1 MLLIPG
7 SSPLARGLLADL
19 EAAVGGEGI
28 IPARAGFTS
37 SPNRAPA
44 APRDHPR
51 SRGVYL
57 WVVDLQF
64 SNWGSSPLARG
75 LLRVHVVVVL
85 GRRIIP
91 ARAGFTVDCD
101 RGAVFVGD
109 HPRSRGVYTA
119 SGRWAERRSGSSP
132 LARGLR
138 PVSEVEL
145 DGRGIIPARAGF
157 TQQPRRRP
165 RPQPDHPR
173 SRGVYSLSERG
184 SCAVHGSSP
193 LARGLLKHLEQ
204 VQALHR
210 IIPARAGFTLTAWPS
225 GSPPRDHPRSRG
237 VYVPARPA
245 DPLNNGSSP
254 LARGLRRASRQR
266 RKGHRIIP
274 ARAGFT
280 LLDPAR
286 RSPTTDHPRSRG
298 VYTCGSL
305 ESQR

>member
-1 MLLIPG
+1 MVLLIPG

-132 LARGLR
+132 LARGL
-138 PVSEVEL
+138 L
-145 DGRGIIPARAGF
+145 GRRE
-157 TQQPRRRP
+157 
-165 RPQPDHPR
+165 PD
-173 SRGVYSLSERG
+173 SGWG
-184 SCAVHGSSP
+184 
-193 LARGLLKHLEQ
+193 
-204 VQALHR
+204 R
-210 IIPARAGFTLTAWPS
+210 IIPARAGFTRARS
-225 GSPPRDHPRSRG
+225 GRRTC
-237 VYVPARPA
+237 
-245 DPLNNGSSP
+245 SS
-254 LARGLRRASRQR
+254 
-266 RKGHRIIP
+266 
-274 ARAGFT
+274 
-280 LLDPAR
+280 
-286 RSPTTDHPRSRG
+286 DHPRSRG